1 MIFDITVWTAVV
13 WMMFMV
19 FALDTSNYRS
29 MFVFKVLPFVISV
42 VLAVA
47 WANERG
53 YLINTGG

>member
-19 FALDTSNYRS
+19 FALDTNNYRS
-29 MFVFKVLPFVISV
+29 MFVFKVLPFAISV
-42 VLAVA
+42 ILAVA
-47 WANERG
+47 WAGERG